1 MSADSSD
8 LDALENTIAWRLRC
22 LDADPADAASAEAVR
37 LLEALVADLAQTD
50 YAPLWAELG
59 ALLNWLGESD
69 AVSDYADLAADYR
82 VRIGVANRPADGAAY
97 IRALQDLARS
107 LI

>member
-1 MSADSSD
+1 MSADRSD
-8 LDALENTIAWRLRC
+8 LDALESTIAWRLRC

-37 LLEALVADLAQTD
+37 LLDALVADLTQTD
-50 YAPLWAELG
+50 YAPLWTELG

-69 AVSDYADLAADYR
+69 AVSDYAELAADYR
-82 VRIGVANRPADGAAY
+82 VQIGVAHRPADGAAY
-97 IRALQDLARS
+97 IRALLDLARS